1 VVKADLILDNAN
13 VITMEKE
20 GHRTNIVAIK
30 GNRILF
36 TGSRESINSFLANDT
51 KIVDCHNKTV
61 IPGFID
67 AHCHI
72 FSLLRKLVGLDFSL
86 SNIKSISDIQTI
98 ISEQTKILPPG
109 SWIEGT
115 GYNEF
120 YLKEK
125 RHPTRWDLDEA
136 APNNPVVIAH
146 RSLHSCVLN
155 SLALNIAGFNKDFKE
170 IKGILIERDPITGEP
185 NGRLYEMLGYIREK
199 VMPPLTES
207 DIDYGSKKADEL
219 LISSGIT
226 SINDAS
232 ITNNYERWKI
242 IRRTKDRGL
251 IHTRISMTAGTE
263 TFQSFRNKRFVYN
276 SGDLDLRFL
285 GFKIILNEATG
296 EVYPPQLELN
306 QIVFEKQNSGLPVL
320 IHAVTRE
327 MVESAINAYEFTN
340 GKLPGLNIIQRIE
353 HCSECPDP
361 ILNRLK
367 NIKPIIVT
375 QPIFVYYNGD
385 RYLKIIAENK
395 ISSLYRFRSL
405 WNAGLTLAAGSD
417 FPVVPHQP
425 LLGIYAAVTRATE
438 QNQYLLPDEIIT
450 PYQAMMM
457 YTINA
462 AIASGEESIK
472 GSISTGKL
480 ADIVILSDNPLTIKP
495 EKIKNLTVDMTII
508 GGKIL
513 WLRN

>member
-1 VVKADLILDNAN
+1 LILCNAN
-13 VITMEKE
+13 VITMENE
-20 GHRTNIVAIK
+20 SHRTNIVAIK
-30 GNRILF
+30 GDRILF
-36 TGSRESINSFLANDT
+36 TGSRESIDSFLSNET
-51 KIVDCHNKTV
+51 KVIDCHNKTV

-86 SNIKSISDIQTI
+86 SNIKSINDIQRI
-98 ISEQTKILPPG
+98 IAEQTKILPPG

-136 APNNPVVIAH
+136 APDHPVVIAH

-155 SLALNIAGFNKDFKE
+155 SLALNIAGFNKDFQE
-170 IKGILIERDPITGEP
+170 MKGTRIERDPVTGDP
-185 NGRLYEMLGYIREK
+185 NGRLYEMLGYVREK
-199 VMPPLTES
+199 VMPPLSES
-207 DIDYGSKKADEL
+207 DIDYGSKKANEQ

-232 ITNNYERWKI
+232 ITNTYERWKI
-242 IRRTKDRGL
+242 IRRKKDQGIIL
-251 IHTRISMTAGTE
+251 TRISMTAGTE
-263 TFQSFRNKRFVYN
+263 TFQSFQNKRFVYN
-276 SGDLDLRFL
+276 SGGLDLRFL

-296 EVYPPQLELN
+296 NVYPPQPELN
-306 QIVFEKQNSGLPVL
+306 RIVFEKQNSGFPVL

-327 MVESAINAYEFTN
+327 MVESAINAYEFIN
-340 GKLPGLNIIQRIE
+340 NNLPGLKIIQRIE

-361 ILNRLK
+361 ILNRLQ

-395 ISSLYRFRSL
+395 LPSLYRFKSL

-425 LLGIYAAVTRATE
+425 LLGIYAAVTRVTE
-438 QNQYLLPDEIIT
+438 QNQCLLPDEIIT

-472 GSISTGKL
+472 GSITKGKL
-480 ADIVILSDNPLTIKP
+480 ADIVILSDDPLTVKP
-495 EKIKNLTVDMTII
+495 DKIKDLTIDMTII

-513 WLRN
+513 WIRK